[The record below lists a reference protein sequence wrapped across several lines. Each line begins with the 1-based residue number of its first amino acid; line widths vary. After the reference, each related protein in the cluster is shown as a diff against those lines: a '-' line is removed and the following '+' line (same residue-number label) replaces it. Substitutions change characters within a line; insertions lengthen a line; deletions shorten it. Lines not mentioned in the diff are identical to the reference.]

1 MDTYFKIKMYAEYI
15 IPIALL
21 IITFVITAILIAIG
35 TVKEKMI
42 NKFFLSHGYER
53 RLLDVSSVGAKAF
66 YGWVRTSDYKV
77 ADDRNIK
84 NLSIKQIK
92 EKYK

>member
-1 MDTYFKIKMYAEYI
+1 MDAYFKIKMYAEYI

-35 TVKEKMI
+35 TIKEKMI

-84 NLSIKQIK
+84 NLSLRQIK
-92 EKYK
+92 ERYK